1 MPDYFQTTKAVAVRE
16 VSYLELVQAIDLTAS
31 TKDKFEKIYNGEL
44 TQEEF
49 ETTWA
54 SLTKKKF

>member
-1 MPDYFQTTKAVAVRE
+1 MPDYFQTTKAIAIRE
-16 VSYLELVQAIDLTAS
+16 VSYLEVVQAADLTAS

-49 ETTWA
+49 EIT
-54 SLTKKKF
+54 